1 MVHILIHR
9 SFRHDDLLILF
20 RSRSSSSSSS
30 ASSRS
35 RSPQSDESD
44 TERMSSK
51 KKVKYVE
58 TQDDL
63 ELIRLSRHK
72 MEKFVHLPIF
82 KKLALGCFVRIGIG
96 QVGNSIALRQISPGE
111 FFWDFPPI

>member
-1 MVHILIHR
+1 
-9 SFRHDDLLILF
+9 
-20 RSRSSSSSSS
+20 
-30 ASSRS
+30 
-35 RSPQSDESD
+35 
-44 TERMSSK
+44 MSSK

-96 QVGNSIALRQISPGE
+96 QVGNSIAQTQISPG
-111 FFWDFPPI
+111 DFSGIFLQVDMCGAWGQILVDYQRIFPNG

>member
-1 MVHILIHR
+1 
-9 SFRHDDLLILF
+9 
-20 RSRSSSSSSS
+20 
-30 ASSRS
+30 
-35 RSPQSDESD
+35 
-44 TERMSSK
+44 MSSK

-96 QVGNSIALRQISPGE
+96 QVGNSMAQISSGE
-111 FFWDFPPI
+111 GTVPMIRLGRRHNGPIRRY